1 MLKFHLFAFLFLS
14 GALSYAQSVTDSMK
28 HYTMKDD
35 IVVTADR
42 LESPLKETAS
52 SITVIT
58 SRDIELS
65 NVTSLYDVL
74 QGVPGLETYKT
85 GGLGQISTVLLRG
98 GNSGH
103 VLVLIDG
110 VRVNMANDPN
120 GTFDFSSVSLGNI
133 ERIEILRG
141 PQSTLYGSDAMSG
154 VINII
159 TKQPK
164 GNQIGA
170 FVEYGAYKTFTGGL
184 HYAVKSEKL
193 SYNLNLLRLTNSGFS
208 SADEKYGNFEKDG
221 TKQFDGSGQ
230 FSYAFD
236 PEWKAGISAQFS
248 GANTDL
254 DRNGGL
260 NGDDPTYKYRFKQN
274 VFQLFAANKPASGL
288 YDVTAHASL
297 TRNIRWYTYDSI
309 SVVNSD
315 ASHSNYDGNRQN
327 YDVQFNY
334 YEGGS
339 FVTST
344 GVEHE
349 IQSAASDYY
358 SKSAW
363 GESESVSPERDAKT
377 TSAYLQQKMDFGGR
391 LFMTAGA
398 RLDHHSQFGSIGTYR
413 VTSAYNFFETGT
425 KIKATF
431 GTGFKSPSLFN
442 LYDPMYGNAD
452 IKPEKNTGWDAGIE
466 QELGNENLSFS
477 AVYFSTD
484 YKDLISSDPITY
496 KAININKALSSGV
509 EVTVLYKVQD
519 LDIAANYTLLKTH
532 DRGTSADDYD
542 KALLRRPEHKA
553 ALTIN
558 YRPVEKLNLNVH
570 VRYVGKRDDKY
581 YAGYS
586 AVRTTLPDCTVF
598 NIGVTYTVLPV
609 LKVYGRIEN
618 LFDKKYEEIY
628 GYGTPRF
635 SVYFGTKIDLE

>member
-1 MLKFHLFAFLFLS
+1 MLKFHLFAFLFFA
-14 GALSYAQSVTDSMK
+14 GVLSYAQSVTDSMK

-85 GGLGQISTVLLRG
+85 GGMGQISTVLLRG
-98 GNSGH
+98 GNSGQTL
-103 VLVLIDG
+103 VLVDG
-110 VRVNMANDPN
+110 VRMNMANDPS
-120 GTFDFSSVSLGNI
+120 GTFDFSSVSLSNVD
-133 ERIEILRG
+133 RIEILRG

-159 TKQPK
+159 TKQPR
-164 GNQIGA
+164 GRQIGLFA
-170 FVEYGAYKTFTGGL
+170 EYGTHKTFTGGL
-184 HYAVKSEKL
+184 NYSVMTDKL
-193 SYNLNLLRLTNSGFS
+193 SYSVNLLRLTNSGFS

-221 TKQFDGSGQ
+221 TKQFQGTGK
-230 FSYAFD
+230 FAYNFD
-236 PEWKAGISAQFS
+236 NEWKAGISAQFG

-260 NGDDPTYKYRFKQN
+260 NGDDPSYKYRFKQN
-274 VFQLFAANKPASGL
+274 VLQLFVADKPASGL

-297 TRNIRWYTYDSI
+297 IRNIRWYTYDSI

-315 ASHSNYDGNRQN
+315 ASRSNYDGNRQK

-334 YEGGS
+334 YEGGA

-349 IQSAASDYY
+349 IQTAVSDYY

-363 GESESVSPERDAKT
+363 GEYDSAFPEKDAKT
-377 TSAYLQQKMDFGGR
+377 TSVYFQQKAGYGDQMFV
-391 LFMTAGA
+391 TAGA

-413 VTSAYNFFETGT
+413 VTSAYNISETGT

-452 IKPEKNTGWDAGIE
+452 IKPEKNTGWDAGVE
-466 QELGNENLSFS
+466 QELENLSLS

-509 EVTVLYKVQD
+509 EVTALYKIPGM
-519 LDIAANYTLLKTH
+519 DIAANYTFLKTH
-532 DRGTSADDYD
+532 DRGANADDYD
-542 KALLRRPEHKA
+542 KSLLRRPEHKA
-553 ALTIN
+553 AVTIN
-558 YRPVEKLNLNVH
+558 YQPVEKLNLNIRVQH
-570 VRYVGKRDDKY
+570 VGKRDDKF

-586 AVRTTLPDCTVF
+586 AVRTTLPDYTVV
-598 NIGVTYTVLPV
+598 NIGATYAVLPA

-635 SVYFGTKIDLE
+635 SVYFGTRIELE